1 MKSLGENYS
10 IDTAAE
16 EDIPHLVRMRL
27 DLQEHM
33 EQANRLILRYTD
45 QWRNELPSLFKEL
58 LSDSN
63 VIVLKAVSKKNS
75 EIIGMMVGTIN
86 DHQQFTMQRSAKI
99 DDVWVDESH
108 RQHGICSKM
117 LLDLLNRLRAKGIK
131 HITLN
136 YVVNNTEAERTWRAL
151 GFTPII
157 TSCVAKI

>member
-1 MKSLGENYS
+1 MENFDMEYL

-16 EDIPHLVRMRL
+16 GDIPHLVRMR
-27 DLQEHM
+27 
-33 EQANRLILRYTD
+33 
-45 QWRNELPSLFKEL
+45 
-58 LSDSN
+58 
-63 VIVLKAVSKKNS
+63 
-75 EIIGMMVGTIN
+75 
-86 DHQQFTMQRSAKI
+86 
-99 DDVWVDESH
+99 H